1 MAGLIR
7 PEQSVEAAEQ
17 SVESATVRSH
27 VLLLLSN
34 MEGPNGPERSVEA
47 AEQSVEAARHSSLFS
62 GRMFLKNFWV
72 SIFPGVHVASPGRE

>member
-17 SVESATVRSH
+17 SVEAATVRSH

-34 MEGPNGPERSVEA
+34 MAGPNGPERSVEA
-47 AEQSVEAARHSSLFS
+47 AEQSVEAARHSSS
-62 GRMFLKNFWV
+62 KYFWV

>member
-17 SVESATVRSH
+17 SVEAATVRSH

-34 MEGPNGPERSVEA
+34 MAGPNGPER
-47 AEQSVEAARHSSLFS
+47 SVEAARHSSLFS
-62 GRMFLKNFWV
+62 GTIFYKTFWV
-72 SIFPGVHVASPGRE
+72 SIFPSVHVVSPGRE